1 MELKEWKNYLD
12 WSKEMAKCKLCGK
25 EVDKNTAFKLSIG
38 TYCCSEEELNRH
50 NELANLVKI
59 GRETLFSLF
68 NSKLTTGNI
77 IFLNSAIK
85 EIITR
90 HNEER
95 FMLLADKC
103 KLELKDNRLF
113 NELDQSNK
121 VKYLVAVMN
130 NKIESQGSA
139 AWSPYLSQLLEPLD
153 RQRNRVP
160 IAPPHR
166 VKNIAT

>member
-1 MELKEWKNYLD
+1 
-12 WSKEMAKCKLCGK
+12 MAKCKLCGK
-25 EVDKNTAFKLSIG
+25 EVDKNIAFKLSIR
-38 TYCCSEEELNRH
+38 TYCCSEEELNKH

-85 EIITR
+85 EIITK

-103 KLELKDNRLF
+103 KLELKENKLF

-130 NKIESQGSA
+130 NKIESIKS
-139 AWSPYLSQLLEPLD
+139 
-153 RQRNRVP
+153 V
-160 IAPPHR
+160 
-166 VKNIAT
+166 VKTIEVCYNDIDEIKQIIPNNKTNISFMFEKYGE

>member
-1 MELKEWKNYLD
+1 
-12 WSKEMAKCKLCGK
+12 MAKCKLCGK
-25 EVDKNTAFKLSIG
+25 EVDKNTAFKLSTR
-38 TYCCSEEELNRH
+38 TYCCSEEELNKH

-103 KLELKDNRLF
+103 KLELKDNKLF

-130 NKIESQGSA
+130 NKMESIKSVVKTIEICYNDIDEIKQVI
-139 AWSPYLSQLLEPLD
+139 P
-153 RQRNRVP
+153 NN
-160 IAPPHR
+160 
-166 VKNIAT
+166 KTNISFMFEKYGE

>member
-1 MELKEWKNYLD
+1 
-12 WSKEMAKCKLCGK
+12 MAKCKLCGK
-25 EVDKNTAFKLSIG
+25 EVDKNTAFKLSTR
-38 TYCCSEEELNRH
+38 TYCCSEEELNKH

-103 KLELKDNRLF
+103 KLELKDNKLF

-130 NKIESQGSA
+130 NKMESIKS
-139 AWSPYLSQLLEPLD
+139 
-153 RQRNRVP
+153 V
-160 IAPPHR
+160 
-166 VKNIAT
+166 VKTVEICYNDIDEIKQVIPNNKTNISFMFEKYGE

>member
-1 MELKEWKNYLD
+1 
-12 WSKEMAKCKLCGK
+12 MAKCKLCGK
-25 EVDKNTAFKLSIG
+25 EVDKNTAFKLSTR
-38 TYCCSEEELNRH
+38 TYCCSEEELNKH

-59 GRETLFSLF
+59 GRGTLFSLF

-85 EIITR
+85 EIIIR

-95 FMLLADKC
+95 FMLLADRC
-103 KLELKDNRLF
+103 KLELKDNKLF

-130 NKIESQGSA
+130 NKIESIKS
-139 AWSPYLSQLLEPLD
+139 
-153 RQRNRVP
+153 V
-160 IAPPHR
+160 
-166 VKNIAT
+166 VKTIEVCYNDIDEIKQIIPNNKTNISFMFEKYGE

>member
-1 MELKEWKNYLD
+1 
-12 WSKEMAKCKLCGK
+12 MAKCKLCGK
-25 EVDKNTAFKLSIG
+25 EVDKNTAFKLSTR
-38 TYCCSEEELNRH
+38 TYCCSEEELNKH

-95 FMLLADKC
+95 FMLLADRC
-103 KLELKDNRLF
+103 KLELKDNKLF

-130 NKIESQGSA
+130 NKMESIKS
-139 AWSPYLSQLLEPLD
+139 
-153 RQRNRVP
+153 V
-160 IAPPHR
+160 
-166 VKNIAT
+166 VKTVEVCYNDIDEIKQIIPNNKTNISFMFEKYGE

>member
-1 MELKEWKNYLD
+1 
-12 WSKEMAKCKLCGK
+12 MAKCKLCGK
-25 EVDKNTAFKLSIG
+25 EVDKNTAFKLSTR
-38 TYCCSEEELNRH
+38 TYCCSEVELNKH

-59 GRETLFSLF
+59 GRESLFSLF

-95 FMLLADKC
+95 FMLLADRC
-103 KLELKDNRLF
+103 KLELKDNKLF

-121 VKYLVAVMN
+121 VKYLVAVIN
-130 NKIESQGSA
+130 NKIESIKS
-139 AWSPYLSQLLEPLD
+139 
-153 RQRNRVP
+153 V
-160 IAPPHR
+160 
-166 VKNIAT
+166 VKTVEVCYNDIDEIKQIIPNNKTNISFMFEKYGE

>member
-1 MELKEWKNYLD
+1 
-12 WSKEMAKCKLCGK
+12 MAKCKLCGK
-25 EVDKNTAFKLSIG
+25 EVDKNTAFKLSTK
-38 TYCCSEEELNRH
+38 TYCCSEKELNKH

-103 KLELKDNRLF
+103 KLELKDNKLF

-130 NKIESQGSA
+130 NKIESIKS
-139 AWSPYLSQLLEPLD
+139 
-153 RQRNRVP
+153 V
-160 IAPPHR
+160 
-166 VKNIAT
+166 VKTIEICYNDIDEIKQIIPNNKTNISFMFEKYGE

>member
-1 MELKEWKNYLD
+1 
-12 WSKEMAKCKLCGK
+12 MAKCKLCGK
-25 EVDKNTAFKLSIG
+25 EVDKNTAFKLSTR
-38 TYCCSEEELNRH
+38 TYCCSEEELNKH
-50 NELANLVKI
+50 NEIANLVKI

-77 IFLNSAIK
+77 IFINSAIK

-103 KLELKDNRLF
+103 KLELKDNKLF

-130 NKIESQGSA
+130 NKIESIKS
-139 AWSPYLSQLLEPLD
+139 
-153 RQRNRVP
+153 V
-160 IAPPHR
+160 
-166 VKNIAT
+166 VKTIDICYNDIDDIKQIIPNNKTNISFMFEKYGE

>member
-1 MELKEWKNYLD
+1 
-12 WSKEMAKCKLCGK
+12 MAKCKLCGK
-25 EVDKNTAFKLSIG
+25 EVDKNTAFKFSTR
-38 TYCCSEEELNRH
+38 TYCCSEEELNKY

-90 HNEER
+90 HSEER

-103 KLELKDNRLF
+103 KLELKDNKLF

-130 NKIESQGSA
+130 NKIESIKS
-139 AWSPYLSQLLEPLD
+139 
-153 RQRNRVP
+153 V
-160 IAPPHR
+160 
-166 VKNIAT
+166 VKTIEICYNDIDEIKQIIPNNKTNISFMFEKYGE

>member
-1 MELKEWKNYLD
+1 
-12 WSKEMAKCKLCGK
+12 MAKCKLCGK
-25 EVDKNTAFKLSIG
+25 EVDKNTAFKLSTR
-38 TYCCSEEELNRH
+38 TYCCSEEELNKH

-85 EIITR
+85 EIVTR

-95 FMLLADKC
+95 FMLLADRC
-103 KLELKDNRLF
+103 KLELKDNKLF

-130 NKIESQGSA
+130 NKIESIKS
-139 AWSPYLSQLLEPLD
+139 
-153 RQRNRVP
+153 V
-160 IAPPHR
+160 
-166 VKNIAT
+166 VKTIEICYNDIDEIKQIIPNNKTNISFMFEKYGE

>member
-1 MELKEWKNYLD
+1 
-12 WSKEMAKCKLCGK
+12 MAKCKLCGK
-25 EVDKNTAFKLSIG
+25 EVDKNTAFKLSTR
-38 TYCCSEEELNRH
+38 TYCCSEEELNKH

-103 KLELKDNRLF
+103 KLELKDNKLF

-130 NKIESQGSA
+130 NKIESIKS
-139 AWSPYLSQLLEPLD
+139 
-153 RQRNRVP
+153 V
-160 IAPPHR
+160 
-166 VKNIAT
+166 VKTIEICYNDIDEIKQFIPNNKTNISFMFEKYGE

>member
-1 MELKEWKNYLD
+1 
-12 WSKEMAKCKLCGK
+12 MAKCKLCGK
-25 EVDKNTAFKLSIG
+25 EVDKNTAFKLSTR
-38 TYCCSEEELNRH
+38 TYCCSEEELNKH

-59 GRETLFSLF
+59 GRESLFSLF

-85 EIITR
+85 GIITR

-95 FMLLADKC
+95 FMLLADRC
-103 KLELKDNRLF
+103 KLELKDNKLF

-130 NKIESQGSA
+130 NKIESIKS
-139 AWSPYLSQLLEPLD
+139 
-153 RQRNRVP
+153 V
-160 IAPPHR
+160 
-166 VKNIAT
+166 VKTIEICYNDIDEIKQIIPNNKTNISFMFEKYGE

>member
-1 MELKEWKNYLD
+1 
-12 WSKEMAKCKLCGK
+12 MAKCKLCGK
-25 EVDKNTAFKLSIG
+25 EVDKNTAFKLSTR
-38 TYCCSEEELNRH
+38 TYCCSEEELNKH

-95 FMLLADKC
+95 FMLLADRC
-103 KLELKDNRLF
+103 KLELKDNKLF

-130 NKIESQGSA
+130 NKMESIKS
-139 AWSPYLSQLLEPLD
+139 
-153 RQRNRVP
+153 V
-160 IAPPHR
+160 
-166 VKNIAT
+166 VKTVEVCYNDIDEIKQVIPNNKTNISFMFEKYGE

>member
-1 MELKEWKNYLD
+1 
-12 WSKEMAKCKLCGK
+12 MAKCKLCGK
-25 EVDKNTAFKLSIG
+25 EVDKNTAFKLSTR
-38 TYCCSEEELNRH
+38 TYCCSEEELNKH

-77 IFLNSAIK
+77 IFLNSVIK

-90 HNEER
+90 HKEER
-95 FMLLADKC
+95 FMLLVDKC
-103 KLELKDNRLF
+103 KLELKDNKLF

-130 NKIESQGSA
+130 NKIESIKS
-139 AWSPYLSQLLEPLD
+139 
-153 RQRNRVP
+153 V
-160 IAPPHR
+160 
-166 VKNIAT
+166 VKTIEVCYNDIDEIKQIIPNNKTNISFMFEKYGE

>member
-1 MELKEWKNYLD
+1 
-12 WSKEMAKCKLCGK
+12 MAKCKLCGK
-25 EVDKNTAFKLSIG
+25 EVDKNTAFKLSTR
-38 TYCCSEEELNRH
+38 TYCCSEEELNKH

-85 EIITR
+85 EIITK

-103 KLELKDNRLF
+103 KLELKENKLF

-130 NKIESQGSA
+130 NKIESIKS
-139 AWSPYLSQLLEPLD
+139 
-153 RQRNRVP
+153 V
-160 IAPPHR
+160 
-166 VKNIAT
+166 VKTIDICYNDIDEIKQIIPNNKTNISFMFEKYGE

>member
-1 MELKEWKNYLD
+1 
-12 WSKEMAKCKLCGK
+12 MAKCKLCGK
-25 EVDKNTAFKLSIG
+25 EVDKNTAFKLSTR
-38 TYCCSEEELNRH
+38 TYYCSEEELNKH

-90 HNEER
+90 HSEER
-95 FMLLADKC
+95 FMLLADRC
-103 KLELKDNRLF
+103 KLELKDNKLF

-130 NKIESQGSA
+130 NKIESIKS
-139 AWSPYLSQLLEPLD
+139 
-153 RQRNRVP
+153 V
-160 IAPPHR
+160 
-166 VKNIAT
+166 VKTIEICYNDIDEIKQIIPNNKTNISFMFEKYGE

>member
-1 MELKEWKNYLD
+1 MMLW
-12 WSKEMAKCKLCGK
+12 
-25 EVDKNTAFKLSIG
+25 
-38 TYCCSEEELNRH
+38 CSEEELNKH

-103 KLELKDNRLF
+103 KLELKDNKLF

-130 NKIESQGSA
+130 NKIESIKS
-139 AWSPYLSQLLEPLD
+139 
-153 RQRNRVP
+153 V
-160 IAPPHR
+160 
-166 VKNIAT
+166 VKTIEICYNDIDEIKQIIPNNKTNISFMFDKYGEW